1 MDDDTLFKKEVREFM
16 KDLAGRVVV
25 IETTLRIN
33 AEEAARK
40 VSKRQYKLMIV
51 SLVITA
57 ALGIGTFVRG
67 FFS

>member
-1 MDDDTLFKKEVREFM
+1 MDDDQLFKNEIREFM
-16 KDLAGRVVV
+16 KDLTGRVVI

-40 VSKRQYKLMIV
+40 VSRRQYRWMVVGIV
-51 SLVITA
+51 ATSL
-57 ALGIGTFVRG
+57 LGIGTFVRG